1 MPRLCIAIRKSV
13 SGLALSALLSLAA
26 APCRADIVP
35 FNQMLNGIT
44 ITPAQC
50 AALPQA
56 VWVTAYGH
64 GYCIRYY
71 LSNAGGEGTRPAV
84 FLEGDQLGQ
93 YNEKT
98 DQFTN
103 YKPKDIDTDKLALY
117 VDSIS
122 RRVKTTAIYL
132 ARIGVDGS
140 SGRESARHSQL
151 ELAVTNGALDAIK
164 RRHNF
169 AGFHLIGQSG
179 GAGLVG
185 GLLGRRRDI
194 GCAVPGSGR
203 LAILSNKATAG
214 SPDRARFDPI
224 QDTSNIVRNGA
235 RIVVITDPADTRV
248 PEKHQTTFV
257 NAVRAA
263 GGSIEQHFVQ
273 ATDDNHHGV
282 TAYSIYAAGQC
293 IAVATPR
300 QIAEG
305 LSNLVAKRIAAAR
318 EKRQATPSTQA
329 QSGWGVPSSAGVPGA
344 QPIASAAPQRTFQ
357 VANFRG
363 GQPSSAPIV
372 RTPNGYS
379 QQAYAQPAP
388 TMRAAPPVIPYPA
401 QWRR

>member
-13 SGLALSALLSLAA
+13 LGLALSALLSLAA

-44 ITPAQC
+44 MTPAQC
-50 AALPQA
+50 STLPQS
-56 VWVTAYGH
+56 VWVTAYGR

-71 LSNAGGEGTRPAV
+71 LSNAGGEGARPAV
-84 FLEGDQLGQ
+84 FLEGDQLGR
-93 YNEKT
+93 YNERT

-122 RRVKTTAIYL
+122 RRVKTSAVYL

-140 SGRESARHSQL
+140 SGRESVRHSYL
-151 ELAVTNGALDAIK
+151 ELSIMDGALDAIK

-169 AGFHLIGQSG
+169 TGFHLVGQSG

-185 GLLGRRRDI
+185 GLLGKRRDI

-203 LAILSNKATAG
+203 LAILNSKAMIG

-224 QDTSNIVRNGA
+224 QETNNIVRNGA
-235 RIVVITDPADTRV
+235 RIIVITDPADMRV

-263 GGSIEQHFVQ
+263 GGPIEQHFVQ

-293 IAVATPR
+293 IAAASSA
-300 QIAEG
+300 QIAQG
-305 LSNLVAKRIAAAR
+305 LSNLVAKRIAAAQ
-318 EKRQATPSTQA
+318 EKGKATSSAQA
-329 QSGWGVPSSAGVPGA
+329 QSGSGVPPSAGVPSA
-344 QPIASAAPQRTFQ
+344 QPIASAALQPTSQ
-357 VANFRG
+357 VANFRS
-363 GQPSSAPIV
+363 GQQNARIV

-388 TMRAAPPVIPYPA
+388 TMRAVPPVIPYPA